1 MSNPVYT
8 NILNIYDL
16 FWVDFMGYQSLEVI

>member
-16 FWVDFMGYQSLEVI
+16 VWVDFMGYQSLEVI

>member
-8 NILNIYDL
+8 NILDIYDL
-16 FWVDFMGYQSLEVI
+16 VWVDFMGYQSLEVI